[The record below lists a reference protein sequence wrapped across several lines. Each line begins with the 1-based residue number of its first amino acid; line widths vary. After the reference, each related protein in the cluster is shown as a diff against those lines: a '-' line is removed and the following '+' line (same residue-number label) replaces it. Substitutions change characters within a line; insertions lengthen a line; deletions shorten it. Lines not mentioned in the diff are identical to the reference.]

1 MSFANRRVL
10 ITGGT
15 GFLGR
20 AVLRK
25 FTDEGVIARSIGSK
39 DYDFRDKRD
48 TEKAVQLGDYIV
60 NLSADCGGIGY
71 NRQFPGQL
79 FYNNMLMALNV
90 IEACRTAGHIK
101 KLVFLGS
108 VCAYPRNTQVPF
120 DENDLWKGYPEE
132 TNSAYGL
139 AKRETLTLA
148 QSYRKQYGLNS
159 IYLLMVN
166 LYGPHDHFFNDEK
179 SHVIPALIDKFVD
192 AKEEGARS
200 VTLWGSGKPTREFLY
215 VEDAAEAIFLATERY
230 NEPEPVNIGT
240 GNEVSIAELAEAIR
254 SIVGYYGE
262 VLWDA
267 TYPDGQ
273 PRRCLDVSKAKDLFG
288 FKSKI
293 TYSEGLRRTVEWYLK
308 EKERRNGN

>member
-1 MSFANRRVL
+1 MSRKRVL

-15 GFLGR
+15 GFLG
-20 AVLRK
+20 
-25 FTDEGVIARSIGSK
+25 
-39 DYDFRDKRD
+39 
-48 TEKAVQLGDYIV
+48 KAVAERFLVGGTNAEIVGSGSGD
-60 NLSADCGGIGY
+60 LRDCHSAEKLVLQKGCVVHLAATAGGIGF
-71 NRQFPGQL
+71 NRKYPGRL
-79 FYNNMLMALNV
+79 FYDNAMMGMNV
-90 IEACRTAGHIK
+90 IEACRK
-101 KLVFLGS
+101 SGS
-108 VCAYPRNTQVPF
+108 VEKLIITGSICSYPKFTTVPF
-120 DENDLWKGYPEE
+120 NENDLWKGYPEE
-132 TNSAYGL
+132 TNAPYGIAKGALIIMSQAY
-139 AKRETLTLA
+139 RE
-148 QSYRKQYGLNS
+148 QYGLNS
-159 IYLLMVN
+159 IVLLPVN
-166 LYGPHDHFFNDEK
+166 LYGPGDRGFFDEER
-179 SHVIPALIDKFVD
+179 SHVIPDMIRKFAA
-192 AKEEGARS
+192 AKESGTRS
-200 VTLWGSGKPTREFLY
+200 VILWGSGKPTREFLY

>member
-1 MSFANRRVL
+1 MDFKRVL

-15 GFLGR
+15 GFLGK
-20 AVLRK
+20 AVTER
-25 FTDEGVIARSIGSK
+25 FRSVGVDVASIGSRF
-39 DYDFRDKRD
+39 YDLRDKD
-48 TEKAVQLGDYIV
+48 ETCAVVRGARPNCVV
-60 NLSADCGGIGY
+60 NLAADCGGIGY
-71 NRQFPGQL
+71 NRNYPGQL
-79 FYNNMLMALNV
+79 FYNNMMMNLNV
-90 IEACRTAGHIK
+90 VDACRVFNIP
-101 KLVFLGS
+101 KLVLLGS
-108 VCAYPRNTQVPF
+108 VCGYPKFTPVPF
-120 DENDLWKGYPEE
+120 QEKLLWHGYPEE

-166 LYGPHDHFFNDEK
+166 LYGPHDHFFSDKK